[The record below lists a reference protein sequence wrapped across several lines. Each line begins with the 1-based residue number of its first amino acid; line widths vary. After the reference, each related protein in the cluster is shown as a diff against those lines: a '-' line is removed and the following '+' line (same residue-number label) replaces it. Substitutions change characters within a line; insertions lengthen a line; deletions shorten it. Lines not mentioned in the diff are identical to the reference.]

1 MGTPIYL
8 FWIVSRTTKETQTD
22 SSTKKDKMADTE
34 LVTTALEFLARASST
49 SEVLTLNL
57 TNLLILLVLKALIF
71 GFGLFSVGGTAR
83 SADDSPTFTQTDLQ
97 GGMCFMMHMAG
108 DPSKLGCIQRQACA
122 EPKVASQYATASK
135 MMYKMFKLL
144 NIDIDNKYIDVLSAV
159 EEAKNEALKGGNC
172 AKYNW

>member
-8 FWIVSRTTKETQTD
+8 VWIVSRTTKETQTD
-22 SSTKKDKMADTE
+22 SSSKKDKMSETQ

-108 DPSKLGCIQRQACA
+108 DPSKLGCIQRQA
-122 EPKVASQYATASK
+122 
-135 MMYKMFKLL
+135 
-144 NIDIDNKYIDVLSAV
+144 
-159 EEAKNEALKGGNC
+159 
-172 AKYNW
+172 

>member
-1 MGTPIYL
+1 
-8 FWIVSRTTKETQTD
+8 
-22 SSTKKDKMADTE
+22 MADTE

-83 SADDSPTFTQTDLQ
+83 SADDSPSFSETDLQ

-108 DPSKLGCIQRQACA
+108 DESKLNCIKKTACA
-122 EPKVASQYATASK
+122 EL
-135 MMYKMFKLL
+135 FLL
-144 NIDIDNKYIDVLSAV
+144 H
-159 EEAKNEALKGGNC
+159 LKIQQE
-172 AKYNW
+172 